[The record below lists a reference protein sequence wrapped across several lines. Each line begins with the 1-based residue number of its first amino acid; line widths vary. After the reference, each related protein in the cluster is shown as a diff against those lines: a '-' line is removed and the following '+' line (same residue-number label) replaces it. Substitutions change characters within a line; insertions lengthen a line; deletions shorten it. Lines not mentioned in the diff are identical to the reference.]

1 VKLPPY
7 HWWRT
12 VFFLIPA
19 VALYTIALG
28 TVSLISSPVDARGR
42 FAHECARWWSK
53 LILWTTGVKFERRGE
68 PLPSTSCIFVA
79 NHASIYDIPILFSAL
94 PRQLRIIA
102 KAALGR
108 IPFVGWHLRRAGHLL
123 VDRQNPGAAVL
134 KKMQRM
140 VQEGASLIVFPEGSR
155 TNDGLVHRFKGGVF
169 LLAIDTG
176 LPIVPV
182 SVSGSR
188 TVMPKGRLM
197 VCPARVRV
205 TVHDP
210 ISTDGLT
217 REDARGLADRVR
229 TVVASA
235 A

>member
-1 VKLPPY
+1 MKLPPY

-28 TVSLISSPVDARGR
+28 TVSLISSLVDARGR

-53 LILWTTGVKFERRGE
+53 LILWTTGVKFERRGA
-68 PLPSTSCIFVA
+68 PPPSTSCIFVV

-155 TNDGLVHRFKGGVF
+155 TNDGLVQRFKGGVF

-197 VCPARVRV
+197 VCPATVRV